1 MYEDD
6 ENDKSKNKIISP
18 AVSPAA
24 LLKRYERLKSDRANW
39 DTLWEELAVFLMP
52 GKADFITKST
62 SGNKRASEVYDSTAI
77 HALQILSASLHG
89 SLTSPSTKWF
99 GLRFRED
106 ELNEDK
112 DAKDWLEK
120 CSKGIFQEFGKSN
133 FSTEVAEAYQDM
145 VGFGTAALQFD
156 VKTKKAQ
163 FDGFNFRACH
173 LAEVVVSESSEG
185 KIDTVFRKIKM
196 SARQAYQKFG
206 DNCGDKAL
214 KALEA
219 DPEKE
224 FEYVQA
230 VFPRELKDE
239 PALVAPPNQRPWACY
254 FISVSDK
261 KICKESGYY
270 ELPFMVPRWS
280 KTTGDVYGFGPGC
293 VARPDIKTLNE
304 ARKLA
309 MKAWEKSIDPPLKA
323 MQNGILG
330 KIDMRPST
338 VTYVRDMNNLEPI
351 VNATNWNADQL
362 MLNDVRASVRRI
374 FFSDQLELNDGPQM
388 TATEV
393 QVRYELMQRLLGP
406 TLGRLQSE
414 FLNPIVERAFY
425 SMLRGNALPPMP
437 EVLQQAGGDLDIE
450 YVGPLARSQKMDEV
464 TGIQRAIDGI
474 MQLAQVNPEVLDIV
488 NVDKA
493 GRTIADRLGAPADML
508 LGDEQVGQL
517 RQARQ
522 QQQQQQA
529 EMAQGQQEIAGAQQ
543 VADLEQTVNGSVQ

>member
-1 MYEDD
+1 MYEDND
-6 ENDKSKNKIISP
+6 DKSKSKTISP
-18 AVSPAA
+18 SVSPIA
-24 LLKRYERLKSDRANW
+24 LLKRYDRLKSDRVNW
-39 DTLWEELAVFLMP
+39 DQMWEELATFLMP
-52 GKADFITKST
+52 GKIDFISKST
-62 SGNKRASEVYDSTAI
+62 KGTKRASEVYDSTAI

-112 DAKDWLEK
+112 DAKDWLEN

-133 FSTEVAEAYQDM
+133 FSTEVAEAYQDLA
-145 VGFGTAALQFD
+145 GFGTAAFMFD
-156 VKTKKAQ
+156 VKTKESQ

-173 LAEVVVSESSEG
+173 LAEVVVSESEEG
-185 KIDTVFRKIKM
+185 QIDTVFRKLKLT
-196 SARQAYQKFG
+196 ARQAHQKFG
-206 DNCGDKAL
+206 DDAGDKAL
-214 KALEA
+214 KALEQ
-219 DPEKE
+219 DPDKE
-224 FEYVQA
+224 FEYIQA
-230 VFPRELKDE
+230 VFPRELKGE
-239 PALVAPPNQRPWACY
+239 PALVAPPNMRPFACY
-254 FISVSDK
+254 FISVADK

-270 ELPFMVPRWS
+270 ELPYMVPRWG

-330 KIDMRPST
+330 KIDMRPSS
-338 VTYVRDMNNLEPI
+338 VTYVRDMNGLQPI
-351 VNATNWNADQL
+351 VNQTNWNADQL
-362 MLNDVRASVRRI
+362 MLNDVRGSVRRI

-464 TGIQRAIDGI
+464 TSIQRAVDGI
-474 MQLAQVNPEVLDIV
+474 MQLANVNPEVLDIV
-488 NVDKA
+488 DVDKA
-493 GRTIADRLGAPADML
+493 GRTIADRLGAPADIL
-508 LGDEQVGQL
+508 RGDEQVGQL
-517 RQARQ
+517 RQSRQ
-522 QQQQQQA
+522 QQQQAQA
-529 EMAQGQQEIAGAQQ
+529 EMDQGQQEIAGAQQ
-543 VADLEQTVNGSVQ
+543 VAELEQMVNGSV

>member
-1 MYEDD
+1 M
-6 ENDKSKNKIISP
+6 KN
-18 AVSPAA
+18 VSPVSPIA
-24 LLKRYERLKSDRANW
+24 LLKRYDRLKADRHNW
-39 DTLWEELAVFLMP
+39 DQLWEELAVFLMP
-52 GKADFITKST
+52 SKIDFITKST
-62 SGNKRASEVYDSTAI
+62 KGTKRAAEVYDSTGI
-77 HALQILSASLHG
+77 HSLQILAASLHG

-106 ELNEDK
+106 ALNEDK
-112 DAKDWLEK
+112 EAKDWLEK
-120 CSKGIFQEFGKSN
+120 CSQGMFQEFGKSN

-156 VKTKKAQ
+156 VKTKEAN

-173 LAEVVVSESSEG
+173 LAEVVVAESVEG
-185 KIDTVFRKIKM
+185 RIDTVFRKLTL
-196 SARQAYQKFG
+196 SARQAHQKFG
-206 DNCGDKAL
+206 DNCGEKSM
-214 KALEA
+214 KALET
-219 DPEKE
+219 DPDKE
-224 FEYVQA
+224 FDYIQA
-230 VFPRELKDE
+230 VFPRELKGE
-239 PALVAPPNQRPWACY
+239 STMVAPPSQRPWACY
-254 FISVSDK
+254 FISVDDK

-280 KTTGDVYGFGPGC
+280 KTTGDIYGFGPGC

-309 MKAWEKSIDPPLKA
+309 MKAWEKSIDPPLQA
-323 MQNGILG
+323 LQNGILG

-338 VTYVRDMNNLEPI
+338 VTYVRDMNNLEPL

-362 MLNDVRASVRRI
+362 MLTDVRASVRRI

-437 EVLQQAGGDLDIE
+437 EILQEVGGDLDIE

-488 NVDKA
+488 DVDKA
-493 GRTIADRLGAPADML
+493 GRTISDRLGAPADIL
-508 LGDEQVGQL
+508 RGVEQVDEM
-517 RQARQ
+517 RQQRQ
-522 QQQQQQA
+522 QQQQAQA
-529 EMAQGQQEIAGAQQ
+529 EMDQGQQELAGATQA
-543 VADLEQTVNGSVQ
+543 VELEQMVNESV

>member
-1 MYEDD
+1 MEAYEKGKQV
-6 ENDKSKNKIISP
+6 EP
-18 AVSPAA
+18 TVSPVA
-24 LLKRYERLKSDRANW
+24 LLKRYDRLKSDRTNW
-39 DTLWEELAVFLMP
+39 DTMWEELATCLMP
-52 GKADFITKST
+52 GKIDFITTST
-62 SGNKRASEVYDSTAI
+62 RGTKRAAEVYDSTGI

-106 ELNEDK
+106 ELNENK
-112 DAKDWLEK
+112 EAKDWLEK

-133 FSTEVAEAYQDM
+133 FSTEVAESYQDL
-145 VGFGTAALQFD
+145 VGFGTSCLQFD
-156 VKTKKAQ
+156 VKTKNAQ

-173 LAEVVVSESSEG
+173 LSEIVIAESEEG
-185 KIDTVFRKIKM
+185 RVDTIFRKLKLT
-196 SARQAYQKFG
+196 ARQAYQKFG
-206 DNCGDKAL
+206 KDAGDKAM
-214 KALEA
+214 KALEK
-219 DPEKE
+219 DPDQV

-230 VFPRELKDE
+230 VFPRELQGE
-239 PALVAPPNQRPWACY
+239 PAMVAPPHQRAWACY
-254 FISVSDK
+254 FISVADK

-270 ELPFMVPRWS
+270 ELPFMVPRWA
-280 KTTGDVYGFGPGC
+280 KTTGDMYGFGPGC
-293 VARPDIKTLNE
+293 IARADVKTLNS

-309 MKAWEKSIDPPLKA
+309 MRAWEKSIDPPLKA

-330 KIDMRPST
+330 KIDLRPST
-338 VTYVRDMNNLEPI
+338 VTYVRDMQSLEPI

-362 MLNDVRASVRRI
+362 MLTDVRASVRRI
-374 FFSDQLELNDGPQM
+374 FFSDQLELNEGPQM

-437 EVLQQAGGDLDIE
+437 EVLQEIGGDLDIE

-464 TGIQRAIDGI
+464 TSIQRAIDGI

-488 NVDKA
+488 DVDKA
-493 GRTIADRLGAPADML
+493 GRTISDRLGAPADML
-508 LGDEQVGQL
+508 RGAEQVGEL
-517 RQARQ
+517 RQSRQ
-522 QQQQQQA
+522 QQQQAQA
-529 EMAQGQQEIAGAQQ
+529 EMDQGQQEIAGAQQ
-543 VADLEQTVNGSVQ
+543 IADLEQTVNGPVQ